1 MKSLAIS
8 ILVLLISCNVFDII
22 TLTDPNDLSVLSIS
36 YDNERITDLLP
47 IPLNWDEI
55 TLENFKEIKIERF
68 NEHRDSLTYP
78 MGTSNNGWIPILST
92 DNPFT
97 TTWVDTIRDDAVFNY
112 RLRYYNNEFNFYQTD
127 NSVTIRPTTHVFIPF
142 EFDNVEQALDSY
154 IVDEGDTIFKCMN
167 EFDTVPD
174 TTYDYKVDYKNDST
188 KIIVIE
194 IQCDYNGIALKPTR
208 QLP

>member
-1 MKSLAIS
+1 MKFTAGF
-8 ILVLLISCNVFDII
+8 ILLFLISCNVFDVLD
-22 TLTDPNDLSVLSIS
+22 LTDPDDLNNLSIA
-36 YDNERITDLLP
+36 YNNERIANILL
-47 IPLNWDEI
+47 IPLSWDEI
-55 TLENFKEIKIERF
+55 TLEYFKEIKIERF

-78 MGTSNNGWIPILST
+78 VGTAVNGWIPILST

-142 EFDNVEQALDSY
+142 EFDRVQQALDSY

-194 IQCDYNGIALKPTR
+194 IQCD
-208 QLP
+208 

>member
-1 MKSLAIS
+1 MKFTAGF
-8 ILVLLISCNVFDII
+8 ILLFLISCNVFDVLD
-22 TLTDPNDLSVLSIS
+22 LTDPDDLNNLSIA
-36 YDNERITDLLP
+36 YNNERIANILL
-47 IPLNWDEI
+47 IPLSWDEI
-55 TLENFKEIKIERF
+55 TLEYFKEIKIERF

-78 MGTSNNGWIPILST
+78 VGTAVNGWIPILST

-97 TTWVDTIRDDAVFNY
+97 TTWVDTIRDDAVLNY

-142 EFDNVEQALDSY
+142 EFDRVQQALDSY

-194 IQCDYNGIALKPTR
+194 IQCD
-208 QLP
+208 